1 MLVYVHVPASLR
13 LLQAANTYSEYVCS
27 VSALNVLAEPV
38 VPGGQSTAKVTQWSV
53 TEVAQP
59 TMTLIVACWVP
70 APQCLFMPRFVQF
83 QLSVGRR

>member
-1 MLVYVHVPASLR
+1 MYVHVPASLSPAGR
-13 LLQAANTYSEYVCS
+13 YNSEYVCS

-38 VPGGQSTAKVTQWSV
+38 VPGGQSTVNQWSV

-83 QLSVGRR
+83 QLSVGRC